1 MDPTQIPLRDLHLPD
16 TVGWWPLAPGW
27 WILAALALAGI
38 GWLVRRYLAAHA
50 RGAARRHALQRLQA
64 LTAAYEEHRDAVRF
78 SAELSALLRRTML
91 AYAPRRE
98 IAGLTGDAW
107 LAWLDRDFDRP
118 RFRTGTGR
126 KLLALPY
133 RRHDDDLAA
142 MDIVDVVAL
151 VRQRLAT
158 PVGGRR

>member
-16 TVGWWPLAPGW
+16 AVGWWPLAPGW
-27 WILAALALAGI
+27 WILATLALAGA
-38 GWLVRRYLAAHA
+38 GWLFRRYLAARA
-50 RGAARRHALQRLQA
+50 RGSARRHALQRLQV
-64 LTAAYEEHRDAVRF
+64 LTAAYEEHRDTVRF
-78 SAELSALLRRTML
+78 TAELSALLRRTML

-107 LAWLDRDFDRP
+107 LAWLDGDFDRP

-126 KLLALPY
+126 KLLDLPY
-133 RRHDDDLAA
+133 RRHDDDMAA
-142 MDIVDVVAL
+142 MQIVDVVAL

-158 PVGGRR
+158 PVGRRG